1 MSDKK
6 TIRVNPEL
14 FNFSRTNKTK
24 KKQPRDPNKPIR
36 LKPDLIHNR
45 TVKNTKKQL
54 LKYIREQQEKNYK
67 RFSEPQKSIINEPKS
82 SRDAESSTSGFES
95 DFENSLKYLSSVAEK
110 AQKTASTIPHNITAR
125 NLPATARNLPATT
138 EALLM
143 GSTLGNM
150 IPYDNIGLE
159 LPNVFSD
166 IEPSQTT
173 DPFQIRSRQPNI
185 LSAPKY
191 GCLKNGTL
199 PTYREWKNQTVKTYT
214 HHPPKKRS
222 TGGISSSPSLAQSSQ
237 PLAQSSQPLAQS
249 PNGLAQSNTI
259 MPGGGGNPS
268 YIEQTTR
275 IPFSM
280 KHPSSIGG
288 VSKKNIVENARGYK
302 PIITQQK
309 QRMKKKAKNKKQKRT
324 LRRTFRLGKSKHYPN
339 ISVLVS
345 NKTIRNQITT
355 KTQLLKQVPIEEIK
369 KTLMKKGLI
378 KVGTTAPNDVLRKMY
393 ESVSLLCGDI
403 YNHNS
408 ENLLFNYFNGG
419 TA

>member
-6 TIRVNPEL
+6 TIRVNPDL
-14 FNFSRTNKTK
+14 FHFSTTNKTK
-24 KKQPRDPNKPIR
+24 KKRFRDPNKPIR
-36 LKPDLIHNR
+36 VKTDPLHDR

-67 RFSEPQKSIINEPKS
+67 RFSEPQNTIINEPKS
-82 SRDAESSTSGFES
+82 NDTTNSGFES

-110 AQKTASTIPHNITAR
+110 AQKTASIIPHNITAR
-125 NLPATARNLPATT
+125 NLPATARTLPATT
-138 EALLM
+138 ESLLM
-143 GSTLGNM
+143 SSTLGNM
-150 IPYDNIGLE
+150 IPYDNIGLD

-173 DPFQIRSRQPNI
+173 DPFHIRSRQPTT
-185 LSAPKY
+185 LASPKY
-191 GCLKNGTL
+191 GCLKNGVL
-199 PTYREWKNQTVKTYT
+199 PTYRTWKNQTVKTYT

-222 TGGISSSPSLAQSSQ
+222 TGGLSSSPSLAQSRQ
-237 PLAQSSQPLAQS
+237 ALTQSPHGLAQS
-249 PNGLAQSNTI
+249 PNTI
-259 MPGGGGNPS
+259 ISGGRGNPS
-268 YIEQTTR
+268 YNENNNENNNQPTR

-280 KHPSSIGG
+280 KHPSSTLGG
-288 VSKKNIVENARGYK
+288 IPKKNIIENSRGYK

-408 ENLLFNYFNGG
+408 ENLLFNYFHGG

>member
-1 MSDKK
+1 M
-6 TIRVNPEL
+6 IRVNPDL
-14 FNFSRTNKTK
+14 FHFSTTNKTK
-24 KKQPRDPNKPIR
+24 RKRARDPNKPIR
-36 LKPDLIHNR
+36 VKTDPLHNR

-67 RFSEPQKSIINEPKS
+67 RFSDSQNSIMEDTTS
-82 SRDAESSTSGFES
+82 SRPSDTTNSGFES
-95 DFENSLKYLSSVAEK
+95 DFANSLKYLSSVAEK
-110 AQKTASTIPHNITAR
+110 AQKPASTIPHNITMR
-125 NLPATARNLPATT
+125 NLPATARTLPATT
-138 EALLM
+138 ESILT
-143 GSTLGNM
+143 GSTLGNT
-150 IPYDNIGLE
+150 IPYDNIGLD

-166 IEPSQTT
+166 IQPEPLN
-173 DPFQIRSRQPNI
+173 DPFHIRPRQPTT
-185 LSAPKY
+185 LSTPKY

-199 PTYREWKNQTVKTYT
+199 PTYRAWKNQTVKTYT
-214 HHPPKKRS
+214 HHPSKRS
-222 TGGISSSPSLAQSSQ
+222 SGGQTQVLTQVQPQSLIQGQSTIITNESEPPSA
-237 PLAQSSQPLAQS
+237 
-249 PNGLAQSNTI
+249 
-259 MPGGGGNPS
+259 
-268 YIEQTTR
+268 R
-275 IPFSM
+275 IPFFPA
-280 KHPSSIGG
+280 KQTTTTSSIGG
-288 VSKKNIVENARGYK
+288 VPKQQILENERGYK

-309 QRMKKKAKNKKQKRT
+309 QRMKKKANHKQKRT

-403 YNHNS
+403 HNHNP

-419 TA
+419 NA

>member
-6 TIRVNPEL
+6 TIRVNPDL
-14 FNFSRTNKTK
+14 FHFSTTNKTK
-24 KKQPRDPNKPIR
+24 RKRFRDPNKPIR
-36 LKPDLIHNR
+36 VKTDPLHDR

-67 RFSEPQKSIINEPKS
+67 RFSEPQNTIIDERKSN
-82 SRDAESSTSGFES
+82 DTTNSGFES

-110 AQKTASTIPHNITAR
+110 AQKTASIIPHNITAR
-125 NLPATARNLPATT
+125 NLPATT
-138 EALLM
+138 ESLLM

-150 IPYDNIGLE
+150 IPYDNIGLD

-173 DPFQIRSRQPNI
+173 DPFHIRSRQPTT
-185 LSAPKY
+185 LASPKY
-191 GCLKNGTL
+191 GCLKNGVL
-199 PTYREWKNQTVKTYT
+199 PTYRTWKNQTVKTYT

-222 TGGISSSPSLAQSSQ
+222 TDGLLSSPSLAQS
-237 PLAQSSQPLAQS
+237 PHGLTQS
-249 PNGLAQSNTI
+249 PNTI
-259 MPGGGGNPS
+259 ISGGRGKPS
-268 YIEQTTR
+268 YNENNNENNNQPTR

-288 VSKKNIVENARGYK
+288 VPKQNIIENSRGYK

-309 QRMKKKAKNKKQKRT
+309 QRMKKKAKNKKQRRT

-408 ENLLFNYFNGG
+408 ENLLFNYFHGG